1 MDGQVL
7 SRWENVGM
15 FHMEEPKGNKVEE
28 SPSSEGPLSWV
39 KMKNTLGSVFQMVCK
54 GTEMFYDEVKTVL
67 G

>member
-1 MDGQVL
+1 
-7 SRWENVGM
+7 M
-15 FHMEEPKGNKVEE
+15 FHTEEPKGSKVEE

-39 KMKNTLGSVFQMVCK
+39 KVKNTLGSVFRMVSK

>member
-1 MDGQVL
+1 
-7 SRWENVGM
+7 M